1 MFSFRGGTM
10 IINTPDELSD
20 YVAEA
25 VVRLGYLFPDLIFKI
40 CDSGIQVEGAV
51 SDETKLR
58 RDVLYAV
65 YRQKT
70 FITTLP
76 LRTSLVQLLAGR

>member
-1 MFSFRGGTM
+1 MFSFPGGTM

-25 VVRLGYLFPDLIFKI
+25 VVRLGYLFPDLIFKS

-65 YRQKT
+65 YRQKI

-76 LRTSLVQLLAGR
+76 LRTSLVRLLAGR

>member
-1 MFSFRGGTM
+1 M

-25 VVRLGYLFPDLIFKI
+25 VVRLGYLFPDLIFKN

-51 SDETKLR
+51 PDETKLR

-70 FITTLP
+70 FVTTLQ
-76 LRTSLVQLLAGR
+76 LRASLIQLLAGR